1 MKLTDLDELIKTRRS
16 IRVWLDKDVSEK
28 LLMQAVELATWAPNA
43 GNQQNWHF
51 YVIVSRD
58 TIKDIADAVQAYAD
72 QFGSW
77 PETKVL
83 GDFAIGFQQRA
94 SFFRTA
100 PAAIAVAASQYQSP
114 VDKVLAEREKT
125 DPQARQIRQWRA
137 TANSGIQSVSS
148 AIAYLLLIL
157 HQMGL
162 GAVWMTGPLQA
173 KGEIEKILKVPS
185 GMDIVAFLPVGYP
198 AENPTPKERRPIAQV
213 AEVVRGK
220 KFL

>member
-1 MKLTDLDELIKTRRS
+1 MKFADLEKLIKTRRS
-16 IRVWLDKDVSEK
+16 IRVWQDKPVSEK

-58 TIKDIADAVQAYAD
+58 TIKAIADVVQASAD
-72 QFGSW
+72 KFISW
-77 PETKVL
+77 PEAEKL
-83 GDFAIGFQQRA
+83 GSVAISYQQRA
-94 SFFRTA
+94 GFFRTA

-114 VDKVLAEREKT
+114 VDQVLAVREKV
-125 DPQARQIRQWRA
+125 DPRARQMRQWRDE
-137 TANSGIQSVSS
+137 ANSRIQSVAS

-173 KGEIEKILKVPS
+173 KGEIEKIFRVPS

-198 AENPTPKERRPIAQV
+198 AENPAPRERRPFGEV
-213 AEVVRGK
+213 TEVVRG
-220 KFL
+220 